1 MSSSDFNTISPYKD
15 IKRVLLTDSKV
26 KTYLKSTDSTMKE
39 DGTSATLDG
48 TQGNIFS
55 EIPKFYYKYEYDGA
69 SIHKWTIANS
79 AIGGCTLHP
88 AFIRNSVNKDYLY
101 IGCYKG
107 YVNGTKLESRSGIL
121 PTTSGKSFS
130 DFRTLAEA
138 RGTGFT
144 QFDSL
149 SLHILQLLFIL
160 QYGHADF
167 SSVLNG
173 GQDLARVS

>member
-1 MSSSDFNTISPYKD
+1 MSSADFNTISPYKD
-15 IKRVLLTDSKV
+15 IKRVLLTDAKV

-48 TQGNIFS
+48 TQGQCMV
-55 EIPKFYYKYEYDGA
+55 EIPKFYYKYEYDGT

-88 AFIRNSVNKDYLY
+88 AFIRNSINKDYLY

-107 YVNGTKLESRSGIL
+107 YVNGTKLESRSGII
-121 PTTSGKSFS
+121 PTTNSKSFN
-130 DFRTLAEA
+130 DFITLAEA

-149 SLHILQLLFIL
+149 SLHVLQVLFIM
-160 QYGHADF
+160 QFATGD
-167 SSVLNG
+167 SSTVLG
-173 GQDLARVS
+173 EVS